1 MTNAVGSTLSSLLNQ
16 ASTATSTS
24 SSSPAATATGVMGKD
39 DFLKLFLT
47 SLQYQDPMSAMD
59 TNEMMSQMSQLT
71 LIEQVQNMSKAVA
84 AFTAAAQSTALDS
97 GMKFLGKQVQGTDTN
112 GNVVTGIVD
121 QVRVSSGVV
130 ELLVGESVI
139 PMKQVASV
147 SEPK

>member
-1 MTNAVGSTLSSLLNQ
+1 MTNAVGSTLSSLLNK
-16 ASTATSTS
+16 AATATSTS
-24 SSSPAATATGVMGKD
+24 SSSTAATATDAMGKD

-71 LIEQVQNMSKAVA
+71 LIEQVQNMSKAVES
-84 AFTAAAQSTALDS
+84 FTAAAQSTALDS

-112 GNVVTGIVD
+112 GNVVTGVVD

-139 PMKQVASV
+139 PMKQVTSV

>member
-1 MTNAVGSTLSSLLNQ
+1 MTNTVGSTLSSLLNK
-16 ASTATSTS
+16 
-24 SSSPAATATGVMGKD
+24 AATATSASSSSASVTTADAMGKD

-71 LIEQVQNMSKAVA
+71 LIEQVQNMSQAVE

-97 GMKFLGKQVQGTDTN
+97 GMKFLGKQVEGTDTS
-112 GNVVTGIVD
+112 GNVVTGVVD

-139 PMKQVASV
+139 PMKQVTSV